1 MKNAPGLIEIFRAG
15 SHVANDGRT
24 LQFSAADLAQ
34 IASSYDPA
42 LSEAPMVVGH
52 PQVNAPAYGWAK
64 SLHADGDVLFAQ
76 PHQVD
81 AAFAEMVNA
90 GRFKKRSASIYL
102 GDTPGNPTPGKMY
115 LRHIGFLGAAAP
127 GVKGLRDAQ
136 FADGGAAV
144 EFAMPAE
151 YLGRSLVDILQR
163 VRDWFVETQGA
174 EKADQIIPQWQLR
187 SLDDMS
193 NAEADVIA
201 APAYAAPAD
210 AGTTVETDMPDT
222 KQAADFAEREAGLNT
237 RQSQVEVREKA
248 IADRETAARRTD
260 AASFAEQLVA
270 DGKLLPRHKDPV
282 VELLMALPLDQPLEF
297 AEGGAQVKKPGGD
310 VLRELLGS
318 LPKQVD
324 FAEKSGAD
332 LEAGAGAVNFAA
344 PAGTVVSAKGA
355 EDYAR
360 AKAYQAN
367 HPNTSW
373 IDAVQAV
380 S

>member
-24 LQFSAADLAQ
+24 LEFSAADLAQ

-144 EFAMPAE
+144 EFAMPAAAI
-151 YLGRSLVDILQR
+151 GNVLVDVLQR
-163 VRDWFVETQGA
+163 VRDWFVESQGA
-174 EKADQIIPQWQLR
+174 EKADLIIPQWQIR
-187 SLDDMS
+187 SLD
-193 NAEADVIA
+193 EIA
-201 APAYAAPAD
+201 SRTDDTVVPAYAAPN
-210 AGTTVETDMPDT
+210 AGITTLETDMSETD
-222 KQAADFAEREAGLNT
+222 KSADFAERETALTT
-237 RQSQVEVREKA
+237 RQTNLEVREKA
-248 IADRETAARRTD
+248 IKDREGKARRED
-260 AASFAEQLVA
+260 AASFAEQLVT

-282 VELLMALPLDQPLEF
+282 VELLMALPPETALNF
-297 AEGGAQVKKPGGD
+297 AEGDAQVSKPGPT

-318 LPKQVD
+318 LPKQINY
-324 FAEKSGAD
+324 AEKATAD
-332 LEAGAGAVNFAA
+332 NAPNAVEFAA
-344 PAGTVVSAKGA
+344 AQGTTVDAGRADTF
-355 EDYAR
+355 AR
-360 AKAYQAN
+360 AKAYQAQN
-367 HPNTSW
+367 PTVDW
-373 IDAVQAV
+373 LAAVRAV
-380 S
+380 GG